1 MYQFILNLSS
11 GTKVDMTK
19 YPSSVCVFDNM
30 SKRSCTLKKK
40 KKKKLGWEM
49 NTLCWKCNGYPLAS
63 DFWKDLQC
71 GSLMP
76 LLSIIPLLCGSPGLA
91 LLAMVCSS
99 HTVLSLVLSLV
110 NSYWSFNS
118 QLKQSFYRKTF
129 WISLNRTNVH
139 PLLGQTL
146 CLSLLL
152 PLDPSHR
159 EKKETKEE
167 GREMKGGW
175 EDERGEYIW

>member
-30 SKRSCTLKKK
+30 SKRSCTLKIKK
-40 KKKKLGWEM
+40 KKEEEEAWLGNEHFMLEM
-49 NTLCWKCNGYPLAS
+49 QWLPTGS

-71 GSLMP
+71 GILMP

-139 PLLGQTL
+139 PLLG
-146 CLSLLL
+146 
-152 PLDPSHR
+152 
-159 EKKETKEE
+159 
-167 GREMKGGW
+167 
-175 EDERGEYIW
+175 